1 MVNILVLVLMHHQVV
16 MHLFILIRLGGIL
29 INKGIQIIHLMI
41 DIFTR

>member
-1 MVNILVLVLMHHQVV
+1 MVNILVLILMHHEII
-16 MHLFILIRLGGIL
+16 MNLFILIRLGGIL